1 MTAIAPA
8 PAHPP
13 NVASPAHPSRQG
25 ASDPFA
31 FAAVLDSLP
40 HAETKRAPVAPVDKA
55 QTPDKHGETQA
66 QPDLRSALVDSA
78 LISALPFAPLSAS
91 PAAIVPGETHAGT
104 VGATPVAAAPK
115 KTPEVDDSGA
125 PHGVSLGRAN
135 GAAGAR
141 LVSERTFLLS
151 ASYGGGAIAAPLK
164 HGTPANP
171 PARVATAPA
180 ADPAGGVQKSGAQAL
195 PPSAPAPKPV
205 ERAAEPGER
214 ASGGQQA
221 RPFDAPTAGASG
233 AEVVTPGSQLDSGQ
247 TATFVLPGP
256 SRLEPANSTASAAS
270 AAPRADA
277 NATSPAPAA
286 SPVKEIDLD
295 LSPGGLENVSMTMR
309 LAGDRLSVVI
319 RASSSQTLGAI
330 EGARD
335 AIAERMAAIG
345 QPLSAII
352 IQQTDATADGT
363 KNPNA
368 ASGEDRPGTDERH
381 SGQRTGSRDDQ
392 SAHRRGFAGDLG
404 F

>member
-1 MTAIAPA
+1 
-8 PAHPP
+8 
-13 NVASPAHPSRQG
+13 
-25 ASDPFA
+25 
-31 FAAVLDSLP
+31 
-40 HAETKRAPVAPVDKA
+40 
-55 QTPDKHGETQA
+55 
-66 QPDLRSALVDSA
+66 
-78 LISALPFAPLSAS
+78 
-91 PAAIVPGETHAGT
+91 
-104 VGATPVAAAPK
+104 
-115 KTPEVDDSGA
+115 
-125 PHGVSLGRAN
+125 
-135 GAAGAR
+135 
-141 LVSERTFLLS
+141 
-151 ASYGGGAIAAPLK
+151 
-164 HGTPANP
+164 
-171 PARVATAPA
+171 
-180 ADPAGGVQKSGAQAL
+180 
-195 PPSAPAPKPV
+195 
-205 ERAAEPGER
+205 
-214 ASGGQQA
+214 
-221 RPFDAPTAGASG
+221 
-233 AEVVTPGSQLDSGQ
+233 VTPGSQLDSGQ

-256 SRLEPANSTASAAS
+256 SRLELANSTASAAS

-392 SAHRRGFAGDLG
+392 SAHRRGSAGDLG